1 MMNKDMTKTE
11 IRKAAGIGTSVLA
24 KMGKGESTAK
34 KDFVEIETALNCGG
48 DDIAETSKGQTFFYA
63 DTKKYGVSDA
73 TIRNWKNSIHYRL
86 NV

>member
-63 DTKKYGVSDA
+63 DTKKYGV
-73 TIRNWKNSIHYRL
+73 
-86 NV
+86 